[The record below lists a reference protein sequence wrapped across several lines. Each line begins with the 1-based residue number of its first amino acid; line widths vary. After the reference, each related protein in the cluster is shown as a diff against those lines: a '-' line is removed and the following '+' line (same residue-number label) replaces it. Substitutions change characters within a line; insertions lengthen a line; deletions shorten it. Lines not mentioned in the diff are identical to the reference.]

1 MDLGLD
7 GKLVLVTG
15 GSRGIGREIV
25 LGLARSG
32 ASVAACFNRESEDVA
47 KLRSDLGEIGGSS
60 YLERADVSSAAS
72 VQAFVGGARQRF
84 GRLDCVINN
93 AGIVSHK
100 LIEDLDLEEWRRV
113 IDTNLTAAYLV
124 VKAALPAMGS
134 GGSIINITSGVALR
148 GMPARAHYISSKAGM
163 IGLTRALCK
172 ELGPRG
178 IRANAVAPG
187 IIETDQTA
195 GLDEAGRERYSR
207 LAALNR
213 LGAPSEIANVVF
225 FLTSDLSSFV
235 SGQTINVDGG
245 I

>member
-1 MDLGLD
+1 MDLEIG

-15 GSRGIGREIV
+15 GSRGIGRAIV

-32 ASVAACFNRESEDVA
+32 ASVGACFNRESEDVA
-47 KLRSDLGEIGGSS
+47 RLRRDLGEIGGAS
-60 YLERADVSSAAS
+60 YLEQADVSNPES
-72 VQAFVGGARQRF
+72 VDAFVGGAREKF
-84 GRLDCVINN
+84 GRLDAVINN
-93 AGIVSHK
+93 AGVVSHK
-100 LIEDLDLEEWRRV
+100 LIGDLDLEEWRRV

-124 VKAALPAMGS
+124 IKAALPAMGP
-134 GGSIINITSGVALR
+134 GGSIINITSGVAMR

-178 IRANAVAPG
+178 IRVNAIAPG

-195 GLDEAGRERYSR
+195 GLDEAGRQRYSS
-207 LAALNR
+207 LAALAR
-213 LGAPSEIANVVF
+213 LGAPEEIANAVF

>member
-1 MDLGLD
+1 MDLGLN
-7 GKLVLVTG
+7 GKRVLLTG

-32 ASVAACFNRESEDVA
+32 ASVAACFNRESDDVA
-47 KLRSDLGEIGGSS
+47 RLQGDLEQIGGDS
-60 YLERADVSSAAS
+60 YLARADVSDAAS
-72 VQAFVGGARQRF
+72 VHEFVAAAVARF
-84 GRLDCVINN
+84 GALDAVINN
-93 AGIVSHK
+93 AGVVSHSPIDQ
-100 LIEDLDLEEWRRV
+100 LDLDEWQRV

-124 VKAALPAMGS
+124 IKEALPALGAGS
-134 GGSIINITSGVALR
+134 SIVNVTSGVALR

-178 IRANAVAPG
+178 IRVNAIAPG

-195 GLDEAGRERYSR
+195 GLDEAGRKRYAG

-213 LGAPSEIANVVF
+213 LGAPEEIAHAVL

-235 SGQTINVDGG
+235 DGQTITVDGG

>member
-25 LGLARSG
+25 LGLASSG
-32 ASVAACFNRESEDVA
+32 ASVAACFNRESDDVA
-47 KLRSDLGEIGGSS
+47 KLRSDLAEIGGPS
-60 YLERADVSSAAS
+60 YLEQADVSSSES
-72 VQAFVGGARQRF
+72 VQAFVDGATERF
-84 GRLDCVINN
+84 GRLDCVVNN

-100 LIEDLDLEEWRRV
+100 LIEDLDLDEWRRV

-124 VKAALPAMGS
+124 VKAALPAMGA

-172 ELGPRG
+172 ELGRRG
-178 IRANAVAPG
+178 IRVNAIAPG

-195 GLDEAGRERYSR
+195 GLDEAGRQRYAG

-213 LGAPSEIANVVF
+213 LGDPKEIANAVF

>member
-1 MDLGLD
+1 MDLGLE
-7 GKLVLVTG
+7 GKLVLLTG

-25 LGLARSG
+25 LGLASSG

-47 KLRSDLGEIGGSS
+47 RLRGDLGEIGGAS
-60 YLERADVSSAAS
+60 YLAQADVSNPES
-72 VQAFVGGARQRF
+72 VDAFVGDARERF
-84 GRLDCVINN
+84 GRLDTVVNN
-93 AGIVSHK
+93 AGVVSHK
-100 LIEDLDLEEWRRV
+100 LIGDLDLEEWRRV

-124 VKAALPAMGS
+124 VKAALPAMSS
-134 GGSIINITSGVALR
+134 GGSIINITSGVAMR
-148 GMPARAHYISSKAGM
+148 GMPGRTHYISSKAGM

-178 IRANAVAPG
+178 IRVNAIAPG

-195 GLDEAGRERYSR
+195 GLDEAGRQRYSG

-213 LGAPSEIANVVF
+213 LGEPKEIAHAVF

>member
-1 MDLGLD
+1 MDLGLE

-25 LGLARSG
+25 LGLASSG
-32 ASVAACFNRESEDVA
+32 ASVAACYNRESDDVA
-47 KLRSDLGEIGGSS
+47 RLRSDLEQLGGPS
-60 YLERADVSSAAS
+60 YLEQADVSDPAS
-72 VQAFVGGARQRF
+72 VDAFVGGASERY
-84 GRLDCVINN
+84 GRLDAVVNN
-93 AGIVSHK
+93 AGVVSHK
-100 LIEDLDLEEWRRV
+100 MIADLDLEEWRRV
-113 IDTNLTAAYLV
+113 IDTNLTAAFLV
-124 VKAALPAMGS
+124 VKAALPAMDS
-134 GGSIINITSGVALR
+134 GGSIVNITSGVAMR
-148 GMPARAHYISSKAGM
+148 GMPGRAHYISSKAGM

-178 IRANAVAPG
+178 IRVNAIAPG

-195 GLDEAGRERYSR
+195 GLDEAGRQRYSG

-213 LGAPSEIANVVF
+213 LGAPEEIANAVF